1 LQIEGIEKIKRS
13 TLTEVVINRIK
24 NMIESHDFAAGEKL
38 PTERELAE
46 MFGVGRSSVREA
58 LQALR
63 TVGALERRQGKGTF
77 LGDAAVQSLQK
88 MDVSA
93 EKYSF
98 MELTEA
104 RRIIEV
110 QAAALSAK
118 NATTEDIKAMKA
130 SYSKH
135 EKTSG
140 SRPRPEI
147 TVLDYDFH
155 RAIVQ
160 GTHNSFLLKMFDILR
175 DNLVS
180 SNYAVLT
187 KDKITGAVG
196 YHKQILEAIMAH
208 DQNKARKK
216 MEEHLSQVE
225 KLTIKSYEDIYEDI
239 EEENK

>member
-1 LQIEGIEKIKRS
+1 LDIEGIEKIKRS
-13 TLTEVVINRIK
+13 TLTEGVINRIRD
-24 NMIESHDFAAGEKL
+24 MIENHNFAAGEKL

-58 LQALR
+58 LQALQM
-63 TVGALERRQGKGTF
+63 VGALERRQGKGTF
-77 LGDAAVQSLQK
+77 LGDSAVQSLQK
-88 MDVSA
+88 MDVST

-98 MELTEA
+98 MELAEA

-118 NATTEDIKAMKA
+118 NANDKDIKMMKA

-135 EKTSG
+135 AKN

-155 RAIVQ
+155 RAVVR
-160 GTHNSFLLKMFDILR
+160 GAHNSFLLKMFDILR
-175 DNLVS
+175 DNLIS
-180 SNYAVLT
+180 SNYAVLS
-187 KDKITGAVG
+187 KDKVTGAAG
-196 YHKQILEAIMAH
+196 YHKQIFAAIASH
-208 DQNKARKK
+208 NQKKAMEK

-225 KLTIKSYEDIYEDI
+225 KLIIESYENYENI
-239 EEENK
+239 EEKNK

>member
-1 LQIEGIEKIKRS
+1 
-13 TLTEVVINRIK
+13 
-24 NMIESHDFAAGEKL
+24 MIENHNFAAGEKL
-38 PTERELAE
+38 PAERELAE
-46 MFGVGRSSVREA
+46 LFGVGRSSVREA
-58 LQALR
+58 LQALQM
-63 TVGALERRQGKGTF
+63 VGALERRQGKGTF

-98 MELTEA
+98 MELAEA
-104 RRIIEV
+104 RRIIEI

-118 NATTEDIKAMKA
+118 NANAEDLKMMKA
-130 SYSKH
+130 SYLKH
-135 EKTSG
+135 AKTPR

-155 RAIVQ
+155 RAVVR
-160 GTHNSFLLKMFDILR
+160 GAHNSFLLKMFDILR

-196 YHKQILEAIMAH
+196 CHRRILAAIASH
-208 DQNKARKK
+208 NQKKAMEK

-225 KLTIKSYEDIYEDI
+225 KLIIESYENI
-239 EEENK
+239 EEKNK

>member
-1 LQIEGIEKIKRS
+1 LGIEGVEKIKRS
-13 TLTEVVINRIK
+13 TLTEGVIGRIR
-24 NMIESHDFAAGEKL
+24 NMIENHNFAAGEKL

-58 LQALR
+58 LQALQM
-63 TVGALERRQGKGTF
+63 VGALERRQGKGTF

-88 MDVSA
+88 IDVFA

-98 MELTEA
+98 MELAEA

-118 NATTEDIKAMKA
+118 NANAEDIKAMKA
-130 SYSKH
+130 SYSNH
-135 EKTSG
+135 AKTPR

-155 RAIVQ
+155 RAVVR
-160 GTHNSFLLKMFDILR
+160 GAHNSFLLKMFDILR
-175 DNLVS
+175 DNLIV

-187 KDKITGAVG
+187 KDKVTGAIG
-196 YHKQILEAIMAH
+196 CHRQILAAIASH
-208 DQNKARKK
+208 DQKRAMEK

-225 KLTIKSYEDIYEDI
+225 RLIVKSYQDYENI
-239 EEENK
+239 EEKNK

>member
-1 LQIEGIEKIKRS
+1 LRIEGIEKIKRS
-13 TLTEVVINRIK
+13 TLTEGVISRIK
-24 NMIESHDFAAGEKL
+24 AMIEDHNFAAGEKL

-58 LQALR
+58 LQALQII
-63 TVGALERRQGKGTF
+63 GALERRQGKGTF
-77 LGDAAVQSLQK
+77 VGDAAVQSLQR

-98 MELTEA
+98 MELAEA
-104 RRIIEV
+104 RRIIEI
-110 QAAALSAK
+110 QAAILSAK
-118 NATTEDIKAMKA
+118 NAGSEDIKTMKA
-130 SYSKH
+130 SYSRH
-135 EKTSG
+135 VKTSG

-155 RAIVQ
+155 RAIVR
-160 GTHNSFLLKMFDILR
+160 GSHNSFLLKMFDILR
-175 DNLVS
+175 DNLVL

-196 YHKQILEAIMAH
+196 YHKQILAAIAAH
-208 DQNKARKK
+208 DQNKAGIK
-216 MEEHLSQVE
+216 MEEHLAQVE
-225 KLTIKSYEDIYEDI
+225 KSIIESYENYENV